1 MKNKSY
7 STLLTL
13 FFVSCGLFK
22 SAEDYF
28 DEAEKMRSNGNPME
42 AIESLNKITSKF
54 STHKRAPEAQYLKA
68 EILYRDLQ
76 DFSKSIFEYEKFA
89 NQFPNNK
96 KVPFSVFMQGFIFA
110 NELMAY
116 DSAKTYYEKFITK
129 YPNHE
134 MVESVKFEL
143 KYLGMGIKEI
153 PELKHLTE

>member
-28 DEAEKMRSNGNPME
+28 DEAKKMRSNGNPME

-54 STHKRAPEAQYLKA
+54 STHSRAPEAQYLKA

-76 DFSKSIFEYEKFA
+76 DFSKSIFEPGSVLLTKNCTRDTWFQNFEIFEFFENPVFRY
-89 NQFPNNK
+89 
-96 KVPFSVFMQGFIFA
+96 FSTF
-110 NELMAY
+110 
-116 DSAKTYYEKFITK
+116 
-129 YPNHE
+129 
-134 MVESVKFEL
+134 
-143 KYLGMGIKEI
+143 
-153 PELKHLTE
+153 